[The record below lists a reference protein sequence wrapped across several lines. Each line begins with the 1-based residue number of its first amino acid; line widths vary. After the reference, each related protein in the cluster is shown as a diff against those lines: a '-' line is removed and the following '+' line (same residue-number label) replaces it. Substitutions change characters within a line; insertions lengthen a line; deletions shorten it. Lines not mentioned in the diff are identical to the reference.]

1 MESID
6 PLHSNLKIMK
16 KTPVPDNDA
25 DDAPEYHAKAMAR
38 HSALAAKHNAMADHH
53 RRMHSE
59 AIQPSPR
66 RALMKAAI
74 SAAEPNY

>member
-1 MESID
+1 
-6 PLHSNLKIMK
+6 
-16 KTPVPDNDA
+16 
-25 DDAPEYHAKAMAR
+25 MAR